1 MRTTDALVDFLAS
14 PQPTTR
20 WTVDPRGQIA
30 TSNEVSIWRWDGGLN
45 ESPFEATK
53 GQERWYHQYLAT
65 YSFFSSCSDHKFAFL
80 RSIPHAVRFP
90 PSLEGG
96 FAPEDLAVGG
106 LSTLRPL
113 PLFACVPGWIH
124 SCLFAPHS
132 RRWPRKAA
140 KIDRHRL
147 RDGERRTV
155 MKFFVL
161 HCTVLTFY
169 LNSHTAAGPPQR
181 LKR

>member
-14 PQPTTR
+14 PRPTR
-20 WTVDPRGQIA
+20 WTRSIHEAKLPHQMKYL
-30 TSNEVSIWRWDGGLN
+30 SIWRWDGGLN

-96 FAPEDLAVGG
+96 FAPEDLAVGVV
-106 LSTLRPL
+106 SPPFAPL
-113 PLFACVPGWIH
+113 YACVPGWLH

-161 HCTVLTFY
+161 
-169 LNSHTAAGPPQR
+169 QR

>member
-80 RSIPHAVRFP
+80 EGPSPTLSASLHLWREALRQRIWRSVVSP
-90 PSLEGG
+90 PS
-96 FAPEDLAVGG
+96 AP
-106 LSTLRPL
+106 S
-113 PLFACVPGWIH
+113 PLFACVPGWLH

-147 RDGERRTV
+147 RDG
-155 MKFFVL
+155 
-161 HCTVLTFY
+161 
-169 LNSHTAAGPPQR
+169 
-181 LKR
+181 